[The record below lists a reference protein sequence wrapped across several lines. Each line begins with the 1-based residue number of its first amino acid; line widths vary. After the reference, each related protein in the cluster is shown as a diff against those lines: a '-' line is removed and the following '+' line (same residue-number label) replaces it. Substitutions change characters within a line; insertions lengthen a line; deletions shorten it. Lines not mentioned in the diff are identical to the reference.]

1 MKQDLGCA
9 CKDPKYR
16 IREGDDIFGSYLDT
30 KLFQLQLWNCRPKTP
45 VMITI
50 TMSDIKKVSL
60 LWILLGGSNR
70 ESHVSSSS

>member
-30 KLFQLQLWNCRPKTP
+30 KLFQLQLRNCGPKTP
-45 VMITI
+45 VTGRVVMII
-50 TMSDIKKVSL
+50 IMSEVKRFLYFGYCPVAAI
-60 LWILLGGSNR
+60 GSPM
-70 ESHVSSSS
+70 